1 MHAIMKNGPIDVG
14 MNPCHP
20 GEFIREEILGPLD
33 LSISRAAS
41 VLGVRRATFSDIVNE
56 KAALSAEMAL
66 RIEKAFG
73 LDMDTLLRMQAWHDA
88 CVMRRRSDEISV
100 ERYIPA

>member
-1 MHAIMKNGPIDVG
+1 MNIDSIDIG
-14 MNPCHP
+14 MTPCHP
-20 GEFIREEILGPLD
+20 GEFVREEVLAPLE

-41 VLGVRRATFSDIVNE
+41 VLGVRRATLSDLVNE

-66 RIEKAFG
+66 RLDNAFG

-88 CVMRRRSDEISV
+88 SVMRRRSAEIHV
-100 ERYIPA
+100 ERYVPA